1 MACARPRP
9 ERAGCASCCTVTST
23 TSVQPV
29 VSTRAARSPRDPLP
43 PTVPNRTPVSIF
55 KAYDIRGTYPDQI
68 DAETAWKIGAAMVQF
83 LQAKRLVVGRDMR
96 TMAPEIQDA
105 VIDGMLSQGCDVV
118 DIGLASTPMVY
129 YAIGKVP
136 CDGGMAVTAS
146 HNPKQYIGFKMCR
159 KEARPLSGDTGIQDI
174 RKLVEAGDFPAAAQ
188 RGKREQVDLMQDWCA
203 HIASFAKGIAKVKV
217 CVDYANGMGAN
228 ESPRIFSMIP
238 GLEVIP
244 LYQELDGTFPNH
256 EANPLKESNL
266 DDLRASVAKHGA
278 ALGLAF
284 DGDADRCAFVDEA
297 GRTVHAD
304 LITVILAR
312 GMLQRH
318 PGKGIIYDLRSS
330 KVVKEE
336 IERLGGRPV
345 RERVGHSFMKETM
358 RRTDCI
364 GGGELSGHFYFA
376 ENFYTDCGVLAA
388 ILVLN
393 QLSAERTTLKTAAD
407 ALRKYHGSGEINFK
421 VEDKL
426 GMMKAIEQRHQGAQ
440 IDWLDGITVT
450 YPDWWCNV
458 RPSNTE
464 PFLRMCLEADTEELM
479 EQKRAEFIALLGEPA
494 DH

>member
-1 MACARPRP
+1 M
-9 ERAGCASCCTVTST
+9 
-23 TSVQPV
+23 
-29 VSTRAARSPRDPLP
+29 
-43 PTVPNRTPVSIF
+43 SIF

-68 DAETAWKIGAAMVQF
+68 DARTAFRIGAAMVTF
-83 LQAKRLVVGRDMR
+83 LGAKRLVVGRDMR

-129 YAIGKVP
+129 YAIGKID

-159 KEARPLSGDTGIQDI
+159 GEARPLSGDTGIKDI
-174 RKLVEAGDFPAAAQ
+174 QQLVESGELDPVAQ
-188 RGKREQVDLMQDWCA
+188 KGKREHVDLMADWCA
-203 HIASFAKGIAKVKV
+203 HIAGFAKDIRPIKV

-228 ESPRIFSMIP
+228 ESPQIFAKIP

-244 LYQELDGTFPNH
+244 MYDELDGTFPNH

-266 DDLRASVAKHGA
+266 DVLRASVKEHGA
-278 ALGLAF
+278 ALGLSF
-284 DGDADRCAFVDEA
+284 DGDADRCAFVDED
-297 GRTVHAD
+297 GRTVLAD

-312 GMLQRH
+312 GFLERH

-330 KVVKEE
+330 KVLPEE
-336 IERLGGRPV
+336 VERLGGRPV

-358 RRTDCI
+358 RKEDCI

-376 ENFYTDCGVLAA
+376 ENFFTDCGVLAA
-388 ILVLN
+388 IEVLN
-393 QLSAERTTLKTAAD
+393 QLSKEGRSLKESANE
-407 ALRKYHGSGEINFK
+407 LRKYHGTGEVNFK
-421 VEDKL
+421 VDDKAAK
-426 GMMKAIEQRHQGAQ
+426 MKAVEARFPDGE
-440 IDWLDGITVT
+440 IDFLDGITVT
-450 YPDWWCNV
+450 YKDWWANV

-464 PFLRMCLEADTEELM
+464 RFLRMCLEADTAELLEE
-479 EQKRAEFIALLGEPA
+479 KRAALIEVLGSPV

>member
-1 MACARPRP
+1 M
-9 ERAGCASCCTVTST
+9 
-23 TSVQPV
+23 
-29 VSTRAARSPRDPLP
+29 
-43 PTVPNRTPVSIF
+43 SIF

-68 DAETAWKIGAAMVQF
+68 DARVAWRVGAAMVRH
-83 LQAKRLVVGRDMR
+83 LGARRLVVGRDMR

-105 VIDGMLSQGCDVV
+105 TIDGMLAMGCDVV

-129 YAIGKVP
+129 YAIGKLP
-136 CDGGMAVTAS
+136 CDGGLAVTAS
-146 HNPKQYIGFKMCR
+146 HNPKQYIGFKLCR
-159 KEARPLSGDTGIQDI
+159 AEARPMSADTGIRDI
-174 RKLVEAGDFPAAAQ
+174 EALVAGWTANGDPAPAAR
-188 RGKREQVDLMQDWCA
+188 RGKRDSVDLKRDWVA
-203 HIASFAKGIAKVKV
+203 HIAGFARDIAPMTV

-228 ESPRIFSMIP
+228 ESPAIFAAIP
-238 GLEVIP
+238 GLRVVP
-244 LYQELDGTFPNH
+244 LYDTLDGTFPNH

-266 DDLRASVAKHGA
+266 DDLRAAVKQHRA
-278 ALGLAF
+278 ALGLSF

-330 KVVKEE
+330 KVVPEE
-336 IERLGGRPV
+336 IVKLGGRPV

-358 RRTDCI
+358 RREDCI

-388 ILVLN
+388 VLVLN
-393 QLSAERTTLKTAAD
+393 QLSAERKTLKQAAD
-407 ALRKYHGSGEINFK
+407 ALRRYHGTGEINFK
-421 VEDKL
+421 VADKQAR
-426 GMMKAIEQRHQGAQ
+426 MRQVEQRYRDGV
-440 IDWLDGITVT
+440 IDHLDGVTVT
-450 YPDWWCNV
+450 YPTWWVNV

-464 PFLRMCLEADTEELM
+464 PYLRMCLEADTRELM
-479 EQKRAEFIALLGEPA
+479 EQKRAELFAILGQPA

>member
-1 MACARPRP
+1 
-9 ERAGCASCCTVTST
+9 
-23 TSVQPV
+23 
-29 VSTRAARSPRDPLP
+29 
-43 PTVPNRTPVSIF
+43 VSIF

-68 DAETAWKIGAAMVQF
+68 DAKMAFAIGAAMVQF
-83 LQAKRLVVGRDMR
+83 LSAKRLVVGRDMR

-105 VIDGMLSQGCDVV
+105 VIDGMLSAGCDVV

-129 YAIGKVP
+129 FAIGTIP
-136 CDGGMAVTAS
+136 CDGGLAVTAS
-146 HNPKQYIGFKMCR
+146 HNPKQYIGFKLCK
-159 KEARPLSGDTGIQDI
+159 KEARPMSADTGIKEI
-174 RKLVEAGDFPAAAQ
+174 EALVKKGGLTIAARK
-188 RGKREQVDLMQDWCA
+188 GKRDFVDVKRKWIE
-203 HIASFAKGIAKVKV
+203 HIAGFAKGIAPMTV

-228 ESPRIFSMIP
+228 ESPQIFAKIP
-238 GLEVIP
+238 GLTVVP
-244 LYQELDGTFPNH
+244 LYEQLDGTFPNH

-266 DDLRASVAKHGA
+266 DDLRAAVKRHRA
-278 ALGLAF
+278 ALGLSF
-284 DGDADRCAFVDEA
+284 DGDADRCAFVDDQ

-330 KVVKEE
+330 KVVPEE
-336 IERLGGRPV
+336 IVKLGGRPV

-376 ENFYTDCGVLAA
+376 ENHYTDCGVLAA
-388 ILVLN
+388 VLVLN
-393 QLSAERTTLKTAAD
+393 QLSAEKKSLKQAAD
-407 ALRKYHGSGEINFK
+407 ALRKYHGTGEINFK
-421 VEDKL
+421 VADKQAL
-426 GMMKAIEQRHQGAQ
+426 MQRIEATFRDAK

-450 YPDWWCNV
+450 YPDWWVNV

-464 PFLRMCLEADTEELM
+464 PFLRMCLEADTAALM
-479 EQKRAEFIALLGEPA
+479 AEKRDRLFAILGQPV

>member
-1 MACARPRP
+1 M
-9 ERAGCASCCTVTST
+9 
-23 TSVQPV
+23 
-29 VSTRAARSPRDPLP
+29 
-43 PTVPNRTPVSIF
+43 SIF

-68 DAETAWKIGAAMVQF
+68 DADTAFKIGAGMVRF
-83 LQAKRLVVGRDMR
+83 LDAKRLVVGRDMR

-105 VIDGMLSQGCDVV
+105 VIEGMLSQGCDVV

-129 YAIGKVP
+129 FAIGKVP

-159 KEARPLSGDTGIQDI
+159 AEARPLSGDTGIQDI
-174 RKLVEAGDFPAAAQ
+174 RALVEGDALAPAPAK
-188 RGKREQVDLMQDWCA
+188 GKREQVDLMDDWCA
-203 HIASFAKGIAKVKV
+203 HIAGFAKGIAPMKV

-228 ESPRIFSMIP
+228 ESPAIFERIE
-238 GLEVIP
+238 GLEIVP
-244 LYQELDGTFPNH
+244 MYDELDGTFPNH

-266 DDLRASVAKHGA
+266 DVLRDAVKANGA
-278 ALGLAF
+278 ALGLSF
-284 DGDADRCAFVDEA
+284 DGDADRCAFVDEE

-312 GMLQRH
+312 GFLERH

-330 KVVKEE
+330 KVLPEE
-336 IERLGGRPV
+336 VARLGGRPV

-358 RRTDCI
+358 RKEDCI

-388 ILVLN
+388 IEVLN
-393 QLSAERTTLKTAAD
+393 QLSKEGRSLKAAAD
-407 ALRKYHGSGEINFK
+407 ELRKYYGTGEVNFK
-421 VEDKL
+421 VEDKAAK
-426 GMMKAIEQRHQGAQ
+426 MKEVEQRFADAR
-440 IDWLDGITVT
+440 IDFLDGITIT
-450 YPDWWCNV
+450 YDDWWANV

-464 PFLRMCLEADTEELM
+464 PFLRMCLEADTAELM
-479 EQKRAEFIALLGEPA
+479 EEKRAALYDVLGAPV

>member
-1 MACARPRP
+1 M
-9 ERAGCASCCTVTST
+9 
-23 TSVQPV
+23 
-29 VSTRAARSPRDPLP
+29 
-43 PTVPNRTPVSIF
+43 SIF

-68 DAETAWKIGAAMVQF
+68 DAKTAFAIGAAMVQF
-83 LQAKRLVVGRDMR
+83 LSAKRLVVGRDMR

-105 VIDGMLSQGCDVV
+105 VIDGMLAMGCDVV

-129 YAIGKVP
+129 YGIGKIP
-136 CDGGMAVTAS
+136 CDGGLAVTAS
-146 HNPKQYIGFKMCR
+146 HNPKQYIGFKLCR
-159 KEARPLSGDTGIQDI
+159 KEARPMSADTGIKDI
-174 RKLVEAGDFPAAAQ
+174 EKLVRANKFQFAAKK
-188 RGKREQVDLMQDWCA
+188 GKRDFVDVKRDWIE
-203 HIASFAKGIAKVKV
+203 HIAGFAKGIAPLKV

-228 ESPRIFSMIP
+228 ESPQIFAKIK
-238 GLEVIP
+238 GLEIVP
-244 LYQELDGTFPNH
+244 LYETLDGTFPNH

-266 DDLRASVAKHGA
+266 DDLRASVKKHKA

-284 DGDADRCAFVDEA
+284 DGDADRCAFVDEE

-330 KVVKEE
+330 KVVPEE
-336 IERLGGRPV
+336 IVKLGGRPV

-376 ENFYTDCGVLAA
+376 ENFFTDCGVLAA
-388 ILVLN
+388 VLVLN
-393 QLSAERTTLKTAAD
+393 QLSAEKTTLKKAAD
-407 ALRKYHGSGEINFK
+407 ALRKYHGTGEINFK
-421 VEDKL
+421 VADKDAL
-426 GMMKAIEQRHQGAQ
+426 MKQVEAKFGKEPGAKV
-440 IDWLDGITVT
+440 DYLDGVTVT
-450 YPDWWCNV
+450 CPTWWVNV

-464 PFLRMCLEADTEELM
+464 PFLRMCLEADTPKLM
-479 EQKRAEFIALLGEPA
+479 EQKKAELIALLGHPA

>member
-1 MACARPRP
+1 M
-9 ERAGCASCCTVTST
+9 
-23 TSVQPV
+23 
-29 VSTRAARSPRDPLP
+29 
-43 PTVPNRTPVSIF
+43 SIF

-68 DAETAWKIGAAMVQF
+68 DKRIAFRIGAAMVRF
-83 LQAKRLVVGRDMR
+83 LGAKRLVVGRDMR

-129 YAIGKVP
+129 YAIGKLP
-136 CDGGMAVTAS
+136 CDGGLAVTAS
-146 HNPKQYIGFKMCR
+146 HNPKQYIGFKLCR
-159 KEARPLSGDTGIQDI
+159 AEARPMSGDTGIKDI
-174 RKLVEAGDFPAAAQ
+174 ERLVAQGDPKPADR
-188 RGKREQVDLMQDWCA
+188 RGKRDRVDLKADWVR
-203 HIASFAKGIAKVKV
+203 HIASFAKGITPMKI

-228 ESPRIFSMIP
+228 ESPEIFRAIE
-238 GLEVIP
+238 GLEVVP
-244 LYQELDGTFPNH
+244 LYEQLDGTFPNH

-266 DDLRASVAKHGA
+266 DDLRHLVKKHKA
-278 ALGLAF
+278 PLGLAF
-284 DGDADRCAFVDEA
+284 DGDADRCAFVDED

-304 LITVILAR
+304 LVTVILAR

-336 IERLGGRPV
+336 IVKLGGRPV

-358 RRTDCI
+358 RKQDCI

-388 ILVLN
+388 ILVMN
-393 QLSAERTTLKTAAD
+393 QLSQEKKTLKQAAD
-407 ALRKYHGSGEINFK
+407 ALRKYHGTGEINFK
-421 VEDKL
+421 VEDK
-426 GMMKAIEQRHQGAQ
+426 QGLMQQIGKRYADAT

-450 YPDWWCNV
+450 YPTWWVNV

-464 PFLRMCLEADTEELM
+464 PFLRLCLEADTKQLM
-479 EQKRAEFIALLGEPA
+479 EQKRDELFAMLGHPA